1 MARFIK
7 ITEKDGDMLLINTHY
22 VVEVEY
28 RDCFNDVS
36 VVVLKGDILKGYN
49 IDFETKAEAMKFME
63 SNFLLFNS

>member
-36 VVVLKGDILKGYN
+36 VVVLKGGILKGYN
-49 IDFETKAEAMKFME
+49 IDFETKAEAIEFLEK
-63 SNFLLFNS
+63 NFLLFNS